1 MRVTINHRLVDA
13 ATIIR
18 IEGNSNYSWIYFAG
32 GRKVLMSTTL
42 LKYQQDLPA
51 FIRVHKSHLI
61 NPAFIDRLDYRGPS
75 ACGIY
80 LKDNTR
86 IPVSK
91 HRLAGLFGYQKPT
104 LEQVITACRNYT
116 KHGEKTIRHP
126 VRMV

>member
-1 MRVTINHRLVDA
+1 MRVIINFRPVDA
-13 ATIIR
+13 SAIIR
-18 IEGNSNYSWIYFAG
+18 IESARNYSWIYFAG
-32 GRKVLMSTTL
+32 GQRILMAYPL

-51 FIRVHKSHLI
+51 FIRVYKSHLI

-104 LEQVITACRNYT
+104 LEQVVAACRNYT
-116 KHGEKTIRHP
+116 NHGEKTISHP

>member
-13 ATIIR
+13 TTIIR
-18 IEGNSNYSWIYFAG
+18 IEGNSNYSWIYFAD

-61 NPAFIDRLDYRGPS
+61 NPAFIARLDYQGIHT
-75 ACGIY
+75 CGLY
-80 LKDNTR
+80 LTDNTR

-91 HRLAGLFGYQKPT
+91 HRLTGLFRHQIPT

-116 KHGEKTIRHP
+116 KHGEKTISHP